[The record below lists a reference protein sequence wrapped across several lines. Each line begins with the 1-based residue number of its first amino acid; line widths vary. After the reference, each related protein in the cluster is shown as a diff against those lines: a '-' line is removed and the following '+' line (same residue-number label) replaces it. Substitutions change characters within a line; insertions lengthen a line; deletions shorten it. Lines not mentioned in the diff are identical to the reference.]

1 MITKKICII
10 GDFAVGKTSLINR
23 FVDNHFS
30 EEYLTTVG
38 VKLDTKELVTSNGTD
53 IKLVIWDI
61 AGADELTTAK
71 RSYIDGASGYI
82 LVYDLSRPKT
92 LESAK
97 QIHASVVEEIGSVP
111 FVLVGN
117 KNDLQITAPE
127 PDADLV
133 DKSCHQLKTSA
144 LTGEGVA
151 DTFQALAEAVVSG

>member
-38 VKLDTKELVTSNGTD
+38 VKLDTKELVTSNGTE

-82 LVYDLSRPKT
+82 MVYDLSRPKT
-92 LESAK
+92 LVSATK
-97 QIHASVVEEIGSVP
+97 IQASVEEELGPAP

-117 KNDLQITAPE
+117 KNDLEIKAPE
-127 PDADLV
+127 PDADMIE
-133 DKSCHQLKTSA
+133 KSCHQLKTSA

-151 DTFQALAEAVVSG
+151 DIFQALAEAVAAG

>member
-38 VKLDTKELVTSNGTD
+38 VKLDTKELVTSTGTD

-82 LVYDLSRPKT
+82 LVYDISRPKT
-92 LESAK
+92 LVSATNL
-97 QIHASVVEEIGSVP
+97 QGSVVEEIGSVP

-117 KNDLQITAPE
+117 KNDLEAKAPE
-127 PDADLV
+127 PDADLI

-144 LTGEGVA
+144 LTGDGVA
-151 DTFQALAEAVVSG
+151 DVFQALAEAVVAG